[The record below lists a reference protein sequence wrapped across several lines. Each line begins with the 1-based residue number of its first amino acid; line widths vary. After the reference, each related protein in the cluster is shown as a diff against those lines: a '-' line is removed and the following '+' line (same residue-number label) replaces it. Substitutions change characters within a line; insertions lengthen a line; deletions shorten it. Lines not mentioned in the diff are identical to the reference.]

1 MFKNKKFRARS
12 RRRNLTREIEPIRV
26 QTAHAERKNSVTG
39 NHDDDKDALLSA
51 EPNNSNKNCISNKYS
66 VVNSG
71 KFVINIR
78 TLWPTEITMIKP
90 PARKK
95 IFDISRVGPLPG
107 CIQ

>member
-1 MFKNKKFRARS
+1 LFKNKKFRARS
-12 RRRNLTREIEPIRV
+12 RHRNLTHGIESIRV

-39 NHDDDKDALLSA
+39 DQDDDKDTLLSA
-51 EPNNSNKNCISNKYS
+51 EPSNFSRIRNKYS

-78 TLWPTEITMIKP
+78 TLWLAEITMIKP
-90 PARKK
+90 QARKK
-95 IFDISRVGPLPG
+95 IFDVGRVGPLPG

>member
-12 RRRNLTREIEPIRV
+12 RFKNPTHRIETSRV
-26 QTAHAERKNSVTG
+26 QTTYVEHKNSVTG
-39 NHDDDKDALLSA
+39 NHDDDKDTLLST
-51 EPNNSNKNCISNKYS
+51 EPNNFSCISNKYS
-66 VVNSG
+66 VVNSE

-78 TLWPTEITMIKP
+78 TLWTTEITMIKP

-95 IFDISRVGPLPG
+95 IFDISMVGPLPG